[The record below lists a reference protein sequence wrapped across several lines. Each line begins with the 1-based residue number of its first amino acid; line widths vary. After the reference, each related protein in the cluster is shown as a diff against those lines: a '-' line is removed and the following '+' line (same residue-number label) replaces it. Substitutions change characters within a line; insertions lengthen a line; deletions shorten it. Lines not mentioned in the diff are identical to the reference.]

1 MESRPAAGTAHLVDI
16 YGHIWTEK
24 ALVYNSSRYL
34 TSLEVEVRLNPNL
47 GNLSSDEKIGGEAQS
62 MLADKVGRL
71 FRQPLL
77 GAEI

>member
-1 MESRPAAGTAHLVDI
+1 MYKNIG
-16 YGHIWTEK
+16 
-24 ALVYNSSRYL
+24 YL
-34 TSLEVEVRLNPNL
+34 TSLEVEARLKPNL
-47 GNLSSDEKIGGEAQS
+47 GNLSPSDEKIGGEAQS